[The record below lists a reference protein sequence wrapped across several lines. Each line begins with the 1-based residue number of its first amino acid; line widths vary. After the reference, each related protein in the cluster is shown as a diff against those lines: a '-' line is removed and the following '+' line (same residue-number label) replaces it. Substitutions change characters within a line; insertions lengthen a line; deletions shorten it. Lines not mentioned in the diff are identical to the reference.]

1 MKCSLLFACF
11 VILVLSLKPSNALK
25 KMEVNL
31 GQSQMLKCD
40 MSYHHEINWIRMD
53 DQAKPKTLMVMGL
66 KNDGAM
72 SVAWNFNDSHFEG
85 CVVDRFI
92 GLRIY
97 QVSESDLATYF
108 CAASHNKRM
117 EFGEGIRLQTQEK
130 LTQHGQDEG
139 LFSSS
144 GEKFHSHVIIA
155 VALSCG
161 MLLMVVTLIG
171 VHIKTQKRQI

>member
-1 MKCSLLFACF
+1 PYLDWISLTLGGGE
-11 VILVLSLKPSNALK
+11 VNPSNALK

-117 EFGEGIRLQTQEK
+117 EFGEGIHRDIFIIYCSCIFLPIELQPDTFFWVQQFITQSVN
-130 LTQHGQDEG
+130 LG
-139 LFSSS
+139 
-144 GEKFHSHVIIA
+144 
-155 VALSCG
+155 
-161 MLLMVVTLIG
+161 
-171 VHIKTQKRQI
+171 